1 MSAASPTPDTLRV
14 GADEITVRVRSDET
28 DGALFAVEVRMEPG
42 GGPPL
47 MHRHAPGEL
56 YEILEGE
63 FAFYI
68 ADDGG
73 AVLRT
78 TAAAGAVVPIPGGR
92 PHTIRNESDADAR
105 AFVVHAP
112 GESMER
118 FARAAA
124 TLAMGDAPT
133 IDDVLG
139 LAARHGIEMTGPLP
153 VPAC

>member
-1 MSAASPTPDTLRV
+1 MAAATPPPDTLRV
-14 GADEITVRVRSDET
+14 GADEISVRVTSAET
-28 DGALFAVEVRMEPG
+28 GGALFAVEVRMEPG
-42 GGPPL
+42 GGPPV

-68 ADDGG
+68 ADAAGDTR
-73 AVLRT
+73 RT

-92 PHTIRNESDADAR
+92 PHTIRNESDAAAR

-124 TLAMGDAPT
+124 ALAADGPPT
-133 IDDVLG
+133 MDDVLG
-139 LAARHGIEMTGPLP
+139 LAARHGIEMTGPIP
-153 VPAC
+153 